1 MRPGHVRW
9 KSLRKYLGWA
19 TQSTAAKAANQQDQ
33 FHLPAMRR
41 KIGRPPAVPAVKMA
55 RSRAAA
61 RARRR
66 GFVGTRVDPDRV
78 PNKLN
83 LVGLETCWQEI
94 PP

>member
-41 KIGRPPAVPAVKMA
+41 KIGRPSAVPAENMA
-55 RSRAAA
+55 
-61 RARRR
+61 
-66 GFVGTRVDPDRV
+66 
-78 PNKLN
+78 
-83 LVGLETCWQEI
+83 
-94 PP
+94 